1 MLASRRLDFSHIGYV
16 AKFSDHCYLKI
27 LTPKQMLQRLA
38 LALAQVKASNTSK
51 TFLNESR
58 QFIYSLH
65 LAKMLLS
72 IQ

>member
-1 MLASRRLDFSHIGYV
+1 
-16 AKFSDHCYLKI
+16 
-27 LTPKQMLQRLA
+27 MLQRLA